1 MSRISESR
9 RVGGWLALYKSA
21 ESIRRYTR
29 LMSEAPQIKPPSV
42 PRSLKDASPSVKLV
56 WAWLKDQGTVSYSV
70 REIADALEL
79 NAKNVSD
86 ALNKL
91 RETGCLV
98 DIGEH
103 EERKKGTFYI
113 KRS

>member
-1 MSRISESR
+1 M
-9 RVGGWLALYKSA
+9 YKSA
-21 ESIRRYTR
+21 KRLRRYTR
-29 LMSEAPQIKPPSV
+29 LMSDAPQVKPPRV
-42 PRSLKDASPSVKLV
+42 PRSLKDESPSVKLI

-91 RETGCLV
+91 RETGCLI

-103 EERKKGTFYI
+103 GERKKGTFYI
-113 KRS
+113 KRK